1 MPLRAPYV
9 LLLTRAILLHQLIA
23 TWESYQQVL
32 LRKANPQTPRLPLPA
47 LTEVSFVNGSRTS
60 SEEFDG
66 FLGLVF
72 GTVAYLYL
80 LTFTALIIEDGLGTM
95 NTGGRIGN
103 ASGVCWPRLDFS
115 E

>member
-9 LLLTRAILLHQLIA
+9 LLLTHAILLHQLIA
-23 TWESYQQVL
+23 TWESHQQVL
-32 LRKANPQTPRLPLPA
+32 LRKANPQTPWPSPPV

-60 SEEFDG
+60 SEESGG

-72 GTVAYLYL
+72 GTIAYLYL
-80 LTFTALIIEDGLGTM
+80 LTFTALIIEDGLDTM

-103 ASGVCWPRLDFS
+103 R
-115 E
+115 